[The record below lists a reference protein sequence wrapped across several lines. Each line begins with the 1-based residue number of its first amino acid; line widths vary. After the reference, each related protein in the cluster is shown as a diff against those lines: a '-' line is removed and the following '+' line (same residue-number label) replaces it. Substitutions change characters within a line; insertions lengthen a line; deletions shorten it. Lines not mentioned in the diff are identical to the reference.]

1 VSSPQITRAPHPSAT
16 PEAELSALAALYR
29 FVLFD
34 SQAKRGG
41 SHDLMNEVA
50 KKRTTSTDK
59 KGTDNADI
67 HGN

>member
-1 VSSPQITRAPHPSAT
+1 MSSPHITYAARPDTT
-16 PEAELSALAALYR
+16 PEAELDTLAALYR

-41 SHDLMNEVA
+41 SHALTNDST
-50 KKRTTSTDK
+50 KKWTTGPDK